1 MSHLL
6 ERSLL
11 ALALAG
17 LTACGGGADSGGGA
31 SSDAGAAPAEEASRT
46 AEETGSAAREMA
58 SEAMDDASR
67 AMDEAGDAMADAAE
81 EAEGAMADAAEQAE
95 GAMDDMAAAGA
106 EAAEEAAATMGQAAS
121 AAGGEA
127 PTPGVDGCDV
137 SVVVGDSIAFRPE
150 SLEVPGSCETVNVTI
165 THTGRL
171 PKAAMGH
178 NWVLV
183 PADAAREIGN
193 AGIGVGL
200 EGDYLPDDDRI
211 VAATAMVGGGE
222 TASTSFEL
230 AALEEGASYTYLC
243 TFPGHWTVMQGAF
256 TVSGG

>member
-6 ERSLL
+6 ERFLL
-11 ALALAG
+11 AAALAG

-31 SSDAGAAPAEEASRT
+31 SSDATPAPAEEASRA
-46 AEETGSAAREMA
+46 AEDAGSAAMDMA

-67 AMDEAGDAMADAAE
+67 AMDEAGDAMAEAAE
-81 EAEGAMADAAEQAE
+81 EAEGAMGE
-95 GAMDDMAAAGA
+95 MAAAGA
-106 EAAEEAAATMGQAAS
+106 AAADEAAATMEQAAAATG

-137 SVVVGDSIAFRPE
+137 TVVVGDSIAFQPK

-183 PADAAREIGN
+183 PTDAAREIGN

-230 AALEEGASYTYLC
+230 AALEEGTAYTYLC

-256 TVSGG
+256 TVTGG

>member
-1 MSHLL
+1 MSHAL
-6 ERSLL
+6 ERFLL
-11 ALALAG
+11 TAALIG

-31 SSDAGAAPAEEASRT
+31 SSDASPAPADEASRDAT
-46 AEETGSAAREMA
+46 DAGSEAMDAA
-58 SEAMDDASR
+58 SEAMESASG
-67 AMDEAGDAMADAAE
+67 AME
-81 EAEGAMADAAEQAE
+81 EAADTMADAAEQAE
-95 GAMDDMAAAGA
+95 GAMGDVAAAGA
-106 EAAEEAAATMGQAAS
+106 AAADEAAATMEQAAAATT
-121 AAGGEA
+121 AAGGDA

-137 SVVVGDSIAFRPE
+137 SVVVGDSIAFQPE
-150 SLEVPGSCETVNVTI
+150 SLEVPGSCETVTVTI

-183 PADAAREIGN
+183 PTDSAREIGN
-193 AGIGVGL
+193 AGVGVGV

-230 AALEEGASYTYLC
+230 AALEGGTSYTYLC
-243 TFPGHWTVMQGAF
+243 TFPGHWTVMQGSF
-256 TVSGG
+256 TVTGG